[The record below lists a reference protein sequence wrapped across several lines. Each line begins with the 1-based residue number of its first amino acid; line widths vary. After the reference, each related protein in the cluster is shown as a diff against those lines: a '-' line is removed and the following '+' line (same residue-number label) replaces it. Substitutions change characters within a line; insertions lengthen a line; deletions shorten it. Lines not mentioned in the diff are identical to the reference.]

1 MVDNGYLLYFRWLE
15 LLEEPLKDS
24 GQVSLVVLSNHHHH
38 LQTWPRLWLGK
49 LSFLINLCKLKC
61 ATFSSNLE
69 AEVNPYRPV
78 TRISSALNRHYSIR
92 PMSLWM
98 QTPGC
103 ELLSLSSPYYQ
114 PHVQR
119 KTGCFSQP
127 SNSEAM
133 HVFGGIS
140 FMQCNPPN
148 TWSFGMSFGLH
159 SEHIIYQQD
168 SLSESSTNF

>member
-98 QTPGC
+98 QTLGFEP
-103 ELLSLSSPYYQ
+103 SSPSSPYYQ
-114 PHVQR
+114 HHVQMR
-119 KTGCFSQP
+119 IRCSLQP
-127 SNSEAM
+127 NNSGALL
-133 HVFGGIS
+133 VFGGIS
-140 FMQCNPPN
+140 FMRCNMPITSSPG
-148 TWSFGMSFGLH
+148 TSFELRF
-159 SEHIIYQQD
+159 EHITYQRD
-168 SLSESSTNF
+168 SLSGSSMNF